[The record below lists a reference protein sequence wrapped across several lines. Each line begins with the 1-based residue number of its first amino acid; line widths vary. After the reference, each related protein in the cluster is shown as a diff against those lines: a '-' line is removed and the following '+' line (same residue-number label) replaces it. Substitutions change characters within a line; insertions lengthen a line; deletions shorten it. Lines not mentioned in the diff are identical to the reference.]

1 MNKLF
6 SLFHNV
12 IQITKRRIIKTI
24 FVIFRDE
31 ALSVDTNSF
40 TTRPSTVRKPV
51 LLVLG
56 CAHYYEKVESYHLKN
71 VLDLH
76 KILKLEQQSSD
87 DFFLYKI
94 AEYDGKSRTVT
105 KAFIKLSSLELLPA
119 AHLIIPE
126 SWLISEQL
134 NNEAAEIEYSDKNF
148 VFLPKNLG
156 YSFIEQTGF
165 LKNVSDALSAVGAKQ
180 TLVVNQYDDHW
191 LNKMVSSIT
200 TALKFTLSI
209 PGLRPPNKHKVL
221 ALNWRNIAYI
231 FFGIL
236 LTYFASIH
244 FFLSYTQSQA
254 KEQSALLNKKLT
266 PIFDQLSQN
275 RKNIELVNVLASFE
289 GKTGWEVDVWTV
301 IKPLLSKDIKILN
314 VNFLIT
320 KRIAVRAN
328 TTGKSA
334 SEILKEVLQ
343 QPLVNSAQFSGRVN
357 KRKNSEDF
365 TIIIEVKDGK

>member
-6 SLFHNV
+6 ALFHNV
-12 IQITKRRIIKTI
+12 IQIIKRRVIKTI
-24 FVIFRDE
+24 FVFFRDE
-31 ALSVDTNSF
+31 ALSIDTNGF
-40 TTRPSTVRKPV
+40 TTSPSTVRKPI

-56 CAHYYEKVESYHLKN
+56 CTHYYEKVESYHLKKI
-71 VLDLH
+71 LDLH

-94 AEYDGKSRTVT
+94 AEYNGKSRTVT
-105 KAFIKLSSLELLPA
+105 KAFIKHSSLKLLPA
-119 AHLIIPE
+119 SNLIIPE

-134 NNEAAEIEYSDKNF
+134 DHEAAEIEYANKKF
-148 VFLPKNLG
+148 VFLPNNFG

-180 TLVVNQYDDHW
+180 TLVVTQQDYYW

-200 TALKFTLSI
+200 SVFKFTISI
-209 PGLRPPNKHKVL
+209 PGLRPPTKQKVL
-221 ALNWRNIAYI
+221 AFNWRNIAYS
-231 FFGIL
+231 FFGVL

-254 KEQSALLNKKLT
+254 KEQSVLLNKKLT

-289 GKTGWEVDVWTV
+289 GKAGWDVEVWAV

-314 VNFLIT
+314 VNLLIT
-320 KRIAVRAN
+320 NRIAVRAN

-343 QPLVNSAQFSGRVN
+343 QPLVNSAQFTGRVN